1 MLSYTADRRI
11 DMLKSRILLL
21 EDDITLNETVS
32 EYLEELGYRVDVV
45 EDGEDA
51 LALMYENSYDIFLLD
66 VKVPGMSGFDLLK
79 EARSRKIQ
87 TPAIFITSL
96 NSVDDLSEGY
106 ESGCDDYIRKPFALK
121 ELEVRVDS
129 ILKRDFFHKEKSERV
144 EISDGMYYDISKS
157 ILYIEDEEQPLNKKE
172 SKLLKLFLQHKS
184 EVLSHEK
191 IYDTLWD
198 YDETYSEASLRTYI
212 KNLRK
217 LLGKE
222 RIVSIKKQGYKF
234 TTE

>member
-1 MLSYTADRRI
+1 
-11 DMLKSRILLL
+11 MLKSRILLL

-66 VKVPGMSGFDLLK
+66 VKVPSMSGFDLLK

-121 ELEVRVDS
+121 ELEVRVSS
-129 ILKRDFFHKEKSERV
+129 ILKRDFFHKENSERV
-144 EISDGMYYDISKS
+144 EISDSIYYDISKS
-157 ILYIEDEEQPLNKKE
+157 VLYIDEEEQILNKKE
-172 SKLLKLFLQHKS
+172 SKLLKLFLQNKS

>member
-1 MLSYTADRRI
+1 
-11 DMLKSRILLL
+11 MLKSRILLL
-21 EDDITLNETVS
+21 EDDVTLNETVS
-32 EYLEELGYRVDVV
+32 EYLEELGYRVDIV
-45 EDGEDA
+45 EDGEEA
-51 LALMYENSYDIFLLD
+51 LEWMYEHHYDIFLLD
-66 VKVPGMSGFDLLK
+66 VKVPGMNGFDLLQ
-79 EARSRKIQ
+79 EARSRGIV

-96 NSVDDLSEGY
+96 NSVEDLSQGY

-121 ELEVRVDS
+121 ELEVRVES
-129 ILKRDFFHKEKSERV
+129 ILKRDFYHKNNSERV
-144 EISDGMYYDISKS
+144 EIDSESYYDINQN
-157 ILYIEDEEQPLNKKE
+157 ILYINDTEQILNKKE
-172 SKLLKLFLQHKS
+172 AKLLKLFLQHQE
-184 EVLSHEK
+184 EVLSHER

-234 TTE
+234 TKE

>member
-1 MLSYTADRRI
+1 
-11 DMLKSRILLL
+11 MLKSRILLL

-32 EYLEELGYRVDVV
+32 EYLEELGYRVDAV

-51 LALMYENSYDIFLLD
+51 LTLMYENSYDIFLLD
-66 VKVPGMSGFDLLK
+66 VKVPSMSGFDLLK
-79 EARSRKIQ
+79 EARRRKIQ

-121 ELEVRVDS
+121 ELEVRVES

-144 EISDGMYYDISKS
+144 EISDGVYYDISKN
-157 ILYIEDEEQPLNKKE
+157 ILYMNEEEQTLNKKE
-172 SKLLKLFLQHKS
+172 SKLLKLFLQNKL
-184 EVLSHEK
+184 EVVSHEK